1 MPAVDIR
8 VPGDKS
14 IAHRALILGA
24 LADGESVIDE
34 VPAGQDVLSTESCLQ
49 DLGVG
54 IDRTGDT
61 RRVHGAGLKAWRTPA
76 HPLDCRN
83 SGTTMR
89 LLTGVLAGSGITAT
103 LTGDASL
110 CRRPMA
116 RVVDPL
122 RAMGARIE
130 LRNGTPPLR
139 VEGTPL
145 SGGRHRLPVP
155 SAQVKSALLLAGLS
169 ATGETVVEEPVET
182 RDHTERL
189 LRAMGAP
196 LSATGTVVRVE
207 ALRGGLRPLRLAI
220 PGDFS
225 SAAFWFG
232 AAAMR
237 PRSSVRVIEVG
248 LNPTRTAFLWML
260 RAMGADILVEAAKEG
275 AVEPSGDVTVTGA
288 PLQAIAI
295 DGRQVAAAID
305 EIPIL
310 MVVATQAEGT
320 TSIKGAGELRVKE
333 SDRLRAMADGL
344 RRMGARVE
352 EFPDGVRIEGPTRL
366 RPATI
371 DAFGDHRVAMALA
384 VAGLNAQSPTQI
396 VGAESADVSY
406 PGFFAQLERVASAS

>member
-1 MPAVDIR
+1 MPAVEIR

-24 LADGESVIDE
+24 LAEGESVIDE
-34 VPAGQDVLSTESCLQ
+34 VPAGQDVRSTESCLQ
-49 DLGVG
+49 DLGVD
-54 IDRTGDT
+54 IDHAGGM
-61 RRVHGAGLKAWRTPA
+61 RRVQGAGPGAWRSPA
-76 HPLDCRN
+76 RPLDCQN

-89 LLTGVLAGSGITAT
+89 LLTGVLAGSAITAT

-110 CRRPMA
+110 RRRPMA

-155 SAQVKSALLLAGLS
+155 SAQVKSALLLAGLL
-169 ATGETVVEEPVET
+169 ATGETVVEEPVQT

-189 LRAMGAP
+189 LRAMGAR

-237 PRSSVRVIEVG
+237 PGACVRVVDVG
-248 LNPTRTAFLWML
+248 LNPSRTAFLWML
-260 RAMGADILVEAAKEG
+260 RAMGAEILIEAAAEG
-275 AVEPSGDVTVTGA
+275 AVEPSGRVTVTGA
-288 PLQAIAI
+288 PLRAIAI
-295 DGRQVAAAID
+295 DGPQVAAAID

-310 MVVATQAEGT
+310 MVVATQAAGT
-320 TSIKGAGELRVKE
+320 TSITGAAELRVKE

-344 RRMGARVE
+344 RRMGAMVE
-352 EFPDGVRIEGPTRL
+352 EFPDGVHVEGPTRL
-366 RPATI
+366 RPALI
-371 DAFGDHRVAMALA
+371 DAVGDHRVAMALA
-384 VAGLNAQSPTQI
+384 IAGLSAESPTQI

-406 PGFFAQLERVASAS
+406 PGFFQELERVASAS

>member
-1 MPAVDIR
+1 MPTVDIR

-54 IDRTGDT
+54 IDRTGNT

-89 LLTGVLAGSGITAT
+89 LLTGVLAGSGVTAT

-237 PRSSVRVIEVG
+237 PRSSVRVIDVG

-384 VAGLNAQSPTQI
+384 VAGLNGQSPTQI

>member
-1 MPAVDIR
+1 MPTVDIR

-54 IDRTGDT
+54 IDRTGNT

-89 LLTGVLAGSGITAT
+89 LLTGVLAGSGVTAT

-237 PRSSVRVIEVG
+237 PRSSVRVIDVG